1 MKLFFAI
8 LAFAICGGIA
18 FYMINEENRKR
29 RAEEYQRAEIER
41 KREEERVEKERR
53 EDERIR
59 KERMAALAK
68 EDAVMMLQRYVTRE
82 ENNLKDTIEECKL
95 KLQSIDVDQQSLS
108 DELLALEKE
117 EELKAADAKKRKV
130 KRRDANERVE
140 ALLRSPTLNRL
151 ANSYL
156 GEDLSDDLAKFR
168 SHIGNLTRI
177 SDEKTK
183 RYAKNREKY
192 QKSIETN
199 DAEVDRLGTEA
210 SAKLSEA
217 RAKLNA
223 NVNAARRRVEDLRGR
238 IEKLEKKAKLTTLNM
253 NEKAELRSWREQLN
267 IAEAQLT
274 SAETTANLGMANKAH
289 LDLTFAETKARR
301 AGDTA
306 LAVRMDDDNAVEEEM
321 NREADIYNA
330 VKLYETRSLDRV
342 REAMQRSRISIAE
355 HLSASEKKLKYLAG
369 SIANLDM
376 LNADEI
382 EALRKG
388 IAKKLAEDVAFDPDK
403 PIFSVED

>member
-1 MKLFFAI
+1 MRLFYII

-18 FYMINEENRKR
+18 FHMISEENRKR

-41 KREEERVEKERR
+41 EREEARMEKARQ

-68 EDAVMMLQRYVTRE
+68 EDAVMMLQRYVSRE
-82 ENNLKDTIEECKL
+82 ESNLKDTIEECKL

-108 DELLALEKE
+108 NELLALEKE
-117 EELKAADAKKRKV
+117 EALKAADAQKRKV

-156 GEDLSDDLAKFR
+156 GEDLSDDLAKFK

-192 QKSIETN
+192 QKTIEAN
-199 DAEVDRLGTEA
+199 DAEVDRLGREA
-210 SAKLSEA
+210 SAKLLEA

-223 NVNAARRRVEDLRGR
+223 NVNVARRRVEDLRGKVA
-238 IEKLEKKAKLTTLNM
+238 KLEKKASLTTLNRD
-253 NEKAELRSWREQLN
+253 EKEKLRSWREQLH
-267 IAEAQLT
+267 IAEAQLI
-274 SAETTANLGMANKAH
+274 SAETTANLGTANKSH

-306 LAVRMDDDNAVEEEM
+306 LSIRMDDDNAVEAEM
-321 NREADIYNA
+321 NREVDIYNA
-330 VKLYETRSLDRV
+330 VKIYETRSLDRI
-342 REAMQRSRISIAE
+342 RGAMQRSRTVIAE
-355 HLSASEKKLKYLAG
+355 RLSAAEKKLKYLTGA
-369 SIANLDM
+369 IANLDM
-376 LNADEI
+376 LNAEEI
-382 EALRKG
+382 EALRKS
-388 IAKKLAEDVAFDPDK
+388 IAERLSEDMTFEPNK

>member
-1 MKLFFAI
+1 MKLFFVI

-41 KREEERVEKERR
+41 KREEERAEKARQ

-223 NVNAARRRVEDLRGR
+223 NVNAARRRVEDLRGK

-274 SAETTANLGMANKAH
+274 SAETTANLGMANKSH

-342 REAMQRSRISIAE
+342 REAMQRSRISITE

>member
-1 MKLFFAI
+1 MRLFYII

-18 FYMINEENRKR
+18 FHMISEENRKR

-41 KREEERVEKERR
+41 EREEARMEKARQ

-68 EDAVMMLQRYVTRE
+68 EDAVMMLQRYVSRE
-82 ENNLKDTIEECKL
+82 ESNLKDTIEECKL
-95 KLQSIDVDQQSLS
+95 KLQSIDVDRQSLS
-108 DELLALEKE
+108 NELLALEKE
-117 EELKAADAKKRKV
+117 EALKAADAQKRKV

-156 GEDLSDDLAKFR
+156 GEDLSDDLAKFK

-192 QKSIETN
+192 QKTIEDN
-199 DAEVDRLGTEA
+199 DAEVDRLGREA
-210 SAKLSEA
+210 SAKLLEA

-223 NVNAARRRVEDLRGR
+223 NVNVARRRVEDLRGKVA
-238 IEKLEKKAKLTTLNM
+238 KLEKKASLTTLNRD
-253 NEKAELRSWREQLN
+253 EKEKLRSWREQLH
-267 IAEAQLT
+267 IAEAQLI
-274 SAETTANLGMANKAH
+274 SAETTANLGTANKSH

-306 LAVRMDDDNAVEEEM
+306 LSIRMDDDNAVEAEM
-321 NREADIYNA
+321 NREVDIYNA
-330 VKLYETRSLDRV
+330 VKIYETRSLDRI
-342 REAMQRSRISIAE
+342 RGAMQRSRTVIAE
-355 HLSASEKKLKYLAG
+355 RLSAAEKKLKYLTGA
-369 SIANLDM
+369 IANLDM
-376 LNADEI
+376 LNAEEI
-382 EALRKG
+382 EALRKS
-388 IAKKLAEDVAFDPDK
+388 IAERLSEDMTFEPNK

>member
-1 MKLFFAI
+1 MKLFFVI
-8 LAFAICGGIA
+8 LAFAICGGVA

-41 KREEERVEKERR
+41 KREKERAEKAR
-53 EDERIR
+53 QEDERIR

-177 SDEKTK
+177 SEEKTK

-274 SAETTANLGMANKAH
+274 SAETTANLGMANKSH

-342 REAMQRSRISIAE
+342 REAMQRSRISITE

>member
-1 MKLFFAI
+1 MKLFFVI

-59 KERMAALAK
+59 KERMEALAK
-68 EDAVMMLQRYVTRE
+68 EDAVLMLQRYVTRE

-117 EELKAADAKKRKV
+117 EELKAADAKKRKM

-156 GEDLSDDLAKFR
+156 GEDLSDDLAKYR

-183 RYAKNREKY
+183 RYAQNRAKY
-192 QKSIETN
+192 QKSIADN
-199 DAEVDRLGTEA
+199 DAEVDRLGSEA
-210 SAKLSEA
+210 SVKLSEA

-223 NVNAARRRVEDLRGR
+223 NVNVARKRVEDLRGR
-238 IEKLEKKAKLTTLNM
+238 IAKLEKKAEWVKAPAHPKPF
-253 NEKAELRSWREQLN
+253 NEMTAEERIEAVKADPLYGKIICRCEVVTE
-267 IAEAQLT
+267 AEIRAAIRRPVGAT
-274 SAETTANLGMANKAH
+274 SVDGVKRRT
-289 LDLTFAETKARR
+289 R
-301 AGDTA
+301 AGMGRCQGGFCSPRVVEI
-306 LAVRMDDDNAVEEEM
+306 LAEELQIPMTSVRKGGLGSELLVGTIQESMGKAVE
-321 NREADIYNA
+321 A
-330 VKLYETRSLDRV
+330 
-342 REAMQRSRISIAE
+342 
-355 HLSASEKKLKYLAG
+355 
-369 SIANLDM
+369 
-376 LNADEI
+376 
-382 EALRKG
+382 
-388 IAKKLAEDVAFDPDK
+388 
-403 PIFSVED
+403 

>member
-1 MKLFFAI
+1 MKIFFAI
-8 LAFAICGGIA
+8 LTFAICAGIA
-18 FYMINEENRKR
+18 FFMINEENRKR

-59 KERMAALAK
+59 KERMEALAK
-68 EDAVMMLQRYVTRE
+68 EDAVLMLQRYVTRE

-156 GEDLSDDLAKFR
+156 GEDLSDDLAKYR

-183 RYAKNREKY
+183 RYAQNRAKY
-192 QKSIETN
+192 QKSIADN
-199 DAEVDRLGTEA
+199 DAEVDRLGSEA
-210 SAKLSEA
+210 SEKLSEA

-223 NVNAARRRVEDLRGR
+223 NVNVARKRVEDLRGR
-238 IEKLEKKAKLTTLNM
+238 IAKLEKKAERTTLNM
-253 NEKAELRSWREQLN
+253 NEKEDLRSWREQLN

-274 SAETTANLGMANKAH
+274 SAET
-289 LDLTFAETKARR
+289 KARR

-306 LAVRMDDDNAVEEEM
+306 LSVRMDDDNAVEEEM

-330 VKLYETRSLDRV
+330 VKLYETRSLDRI
-342 REAMQRSRISIAE
+342 RDAMQRSRISIAE
-355 HLSASEKKLKYLAG
+355 RLAASKKKLKYLAG
-369 SIANLDM
+369 AIANLDM
-376 LNADEI
+376 LNAEEI

-388 IAKKLAEDVAFDPDK
+388 IAKKLADDVAFDPDK
-403 PIFSVED
+403 PIISG

>member
-1 MKLFFAI
+1 MKLFFVI
-8 LAFAICGGIA
+8 LAFAVCGGIA

-41 KREEERVEKERR
+41 KREEERMEKARK

-68 EDAVMMLQRYVTRE
+68 EDAVTMLQRYVTRE

-183 RYAKNREKY
+183 RYAQNREKY
-192 QKSIETN
+192 QKSIADN
-199 DAEVDRLGTEA
+199 DADVDRLGNEA

-217 RAKLNA
+217 RAKLDA
-223 NVNAARRRVEDLRGR
+223 NVNAARKRVDDLRGR

-253 NEKAELRSWREQLN
+253 KEEKDLRSWREQLN

-274 SAETTANLGMANKAH
+274 SAETTANLGTANKAH

-306 LAVRMDDDNAVEEEM
+306 LAVRMDDDNAVEAEM
-321 NREADIYNA
+321 NRESDIYNA
-330 VKLYETRSLDRV
+330 VKQYEMRSLDRI

-355 HLSASEKKLKYLAG
+355 RLSASEKKLKYLAG

-376 LNADEI
+376 LNAEEV

-388 IAKKLAEDVAFDPDK
+388 IAKKLAEDVAFDPDR
-403 PIFSVED
+403 PIIRVED